1 MEETLEKLVTKSK
14 ESKSSTWKWVLGI
27 VISLVVVFIQW
38 KLKNQA
44 TKIASLEAE
53 RAVMKEKTVDMAV
66 KLENEKNEARI
77 GVLKDGISDLQA
89 QSAYRAV
96 KLIKL
101 KDAYKEKKA
110 SVDKA
115 KKWKELE
122 KLAGRR

>member
-1 MEETLEKLVTKSK
+1 MDDALKELVDKSNETDSV
-14 ESKSSTWKWVLGI
+14 TWKWVLGI
-27 VISLVVVFIQW
+27 VISLVVIFVQW

-44 TKIASLEAE
+44 TKIAVLEAE
-53 RAVMKEKTVDMAV
+53 RAMLKEKTVDMSV

-77 GVLKDGISDLQA
+77 EVLKDGISDLQA

-101 KDAYKEKKA
+101 KQDYKGKIERVKETQ
-110 SVDKA
+110 
-115 KKWKELE
+115 KWQDLE